1 VLAEVQEAGIE
12 LSDISRIFNI
22 TAACSERLLAETH
35 SAAALVEVVERV
47 QLTGE
52 GIRIVLKIPVSGDST
67 DNQSNTKIFRISRFV
82 PTKMKRRGVEV
93 RIIIEG
99 KEEVHRRADPALL
112 KAIAR
117 ARRWF
122 EELATGRMPS
132 LTAIARREH
141 LAKRYVA
148 RLTKLAFIA
157 PSIVEAIAEGRAP
170 AGLNLQMLMDTR
182 VTLPPIWKDQEL
194 LINLQI

>member
-1 VLAEVQEAGIE
+1 L
-12 LSDISRIFNI
+12 LSD
-22 TAACSERLLAETH
+22 TL
-35 SAAALVEVVERV
+35 SAAALVEVLERV
-47 QLTGE
+47 QLTGQ
-52 GIRIVLKIPVSGDST
+52 GICTVLKIPVPGDST
-67 DNQSNTKIFRISRFV
+67 DNQSNTRVFRISGFV
-82 PTKMKRRGVEV
+82 PTKMKRRGVEM

-99 KEEVHRRADPALL
+99 KEEMYRKVDQALL

-157 PSIVEAIAEGRAP
+157 PSIVGAIAEGRAP

-182 VTLPPIWKDQEL
+182 VTLPLIWKDQEL
-194 LINLQI
+194 LIAL